1 MVENLDCKEHK
12 SGYVAIVGKP
22 NVGKSTLM
30 NALLEQKV
38 AAVSVRPQ
46 TTRKRQLGILT
57 RKEAQIIFVDT
68 PGLHKPDYKLS
79 SFINSEAIAALHDA
93 DTILFLV
100 DGSKAPDVEDQKLAS
115 EIRAIDPKIPVI
127 IALNKCETVGISE
140 RELRAKAFYAL
151 LDKGSTIEISAL
163 RNQNLGGLISVLIET
178 LPVGPEFFPTD
189 QVTDYFER
197 DIASDLIREACLNY
211 LEDEIP
217 HTIAVRIDE
226 YQERSDSGGFISA
239 TIFVERESHKGMVI
253 GKRGE
258 MLKKIGTMARQEI
271 ETMSDRKIFLELRVK
286 VAKNWRNDKDQLKRF
301 GYTSQGGI
309 K

>member
-1 MVENLDCKEHK
+1 MVENMDGKEHK

-30 NALLEQKV
+30 NTLLEQKV

-57 RKEAQIIFVDT
+57 RPEAQIIFVDT

-79 SFINSEAIAALHDA
+79 NFINSEALSALHDA
-93 DTILFLV
+93 DAVLFLV
-100 DGSKAPDVEDQKLAS
+100 DCGRAPDVEDQKLAN

-127 IALNKCETVGISE
+127 IALNKSEDSGKSE
-140 RELRAKAFYAL
+140 REMRTKAFYAL
-151 LDKGSTIEISAL
+151 IEKGSTIEISAL
-163 RNQNLGGLISVLIET
+163 RNQNLDKLISMLIDN
-178 LPVGPEFFPTD
+178 LPVGPEYFPAD
-189 QVTDYFER
+189 QVTDFYER

-217 HTIAVRIDE
+217 HTVAVRIDE
-226 YQERSDSGGFISA
+226 YQERSDSSGFISA
-239 TIFVERESHKGMVI
+239 TIFVERESHKGIVI

-258 MLKKIGTMARQEI
+258 MLKKIGTMARLEI
-271 ETMSDRKIFLELRVK
+271 EAMSERKVFLELRVK
-286 VAKNWRNDKDQLKRF
+286 VAKNWRNDKDLLKRF